1 MNQGDGAHFPGSQT
15 LVHKRTDAER
25 SASARPA
32 AGTTV
37 GSPVPVTDHEPRR
50 ARGSCAEAPGPLSGK
65 LPVLGA
71 EQRCCETPPPRSLF
85 LPGAYKAQM
94 DSDIWTNTKKA
105 FFFFHKG
112 KS

>member
-1 MNQGDGAHFPGSQT
+1 MNQGAGAHFPGSQT

-32 AGTTV
+32 AGATV
-37 GSPVPVTDHEPRR
+37 GSPAPVTDHEPGR

-71 EQRCCETPPPRSLF
+71 EQRCCETPPPCSLF

-94 DSDIWTNTKKA
+94 DK
-105 FFFFHKG
+105 
-112 KS
+112 